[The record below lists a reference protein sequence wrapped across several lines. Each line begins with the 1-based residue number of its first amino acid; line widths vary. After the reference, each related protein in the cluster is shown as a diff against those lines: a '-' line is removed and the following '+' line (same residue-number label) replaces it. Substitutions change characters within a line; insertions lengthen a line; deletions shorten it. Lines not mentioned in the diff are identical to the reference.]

1 MLVFGWVSRRGSVT
15 GIVPTDAMV
24 ERFDLLIIIVLGE
37 VVTGVVERPGRRR
50 ARCRHAGDRL
60 RGARG
65 RFRAV
70 VDLLRRGR
78 APAAALRRAHRQPL
92 DGSAPAHRHRDRGGR
107 SRDDRPHRACART
120 ADPGSH
126 GVAAR
131 RLGRAPARRPRRHD
145 PHARR
150 LSAPRR
156 HLSTARLRDGR
167 GGGCGPARRLAAAG
181 RLAPRAAPGGHPRDG
196 LAVRRRPIV
205 QDRDVDGNRRVGR
218 RGRSR
223 QPPDA

>member
-1 MLVFGWVSRRGSVT
+1 MNGLAAPSTMSSR
-15 GIVPTDAMV
+15 
-24 ERFDLLIIIVLGE
+24 
-37 VVTGVVERPGRRR
+37 
-50 ARCRHAGDRL
+50 CDRL
-60 RGARG
+60 RGARVG
-65 RFRAV
+65 FGLWWIFFDVA
-70 VDLLRRGR
+70 

-92 DGSAPAHRHRDRGGR
+92 DGTHLPTPSRSWP

-120 ADPGSH
+120 ADPGSY

-167 GGGCGPARRLAAAG
+167 RRVWPCSSAGCSRPPGSSRCSWRPSSRRYGCSPSSDCSRPGHGQQPAG
-181 RLAPRAAPGGHPRDG
+181 RG
-196 LAVRRRPIV
+196 
-205 QDRDVDGNRRVGR
+205 

-223 QPPDA
+223 QPPDSRL